1 MTNTDMQNLPRPLL
15 VQCLPE
21 NFKWIRKS
29 FFRFTIQQV
38 SNATGLSPH
47 YISTAENGKCDKFS
61 VLSKIRDYYLGQ
73 YNWKRRFPESHPNA
87 ITDRYELC

>member
-1 MTNTDMQNLPRPLL
+1 MTNTDIQNLPRPLL

-21 NFKWIRKS
+21 NFKWIRKN

-38 SNATGLSPH
+38 ANATGLSPH
-47 YISTAENGKCDKFS
+47 YIRTSENGKCDKFS